1 MIDFGFKSETLT
13 AEESFWVMYYF
24 LEEHYTLS
32 GGQFDVS
39 DILSASEPIGF
50 DDKGHFDLTGSGQAF
65 VAPADR
71 AMISYWNEAIEKYR
85 RNGRPGLKTLTK

>member
-1 MIDFGFKSETLT
+1 MTDIGFKTENLT

-24 LEEHYTLS
+24 LEEHYNLS
-32 GGQFDVS
+32 DGQFVVS
-39 DILSASEPIGF
+39 DILSASEPMAF
-50 DDKGHFDLTGSGQAF
+50 DDKGHFDLTGTRQEF

-71 AMISYWNEAIEKYR
+71 AMISFWNDAIEKYR